1 MFIAEGMQ
9 RNGRAETILQ
19 RRQKVLQSAYEE
31 HPERFVTRRV
41 PLWGNGPPSPP
52 QLPQAVWINP
62 PEKKREKDT
71 DAVVAAA
78 VELGG
83 KSELGGDLSPNPQPR
98 NRSLDT
104 KL

>member
-19 RRQKVLQSAYEE
+19 KRQNVLQYAYEE

-52 QLPQAVWINP
+52 QVPEAVWINP
-62 PEKKREKDT
+62 PKKKGEKENV
-71 DAVVAAA
+71 AVVAEA

-83 KSELGGDLSPNPQPR
+83 KS
-98 NRSLDT
+98 
-104 KL
+104 